1 MRRRWIY
8 SSRCPAAQPAP
19 LRASI
24 GGGASI
30 RRRASYY
37 TQLVQVNEY
46 YASMLRED
54 HEFSYL
60 SNRPRTVFFREL
72 SVAYPELL
80 DLLCTADDGAITQVQ
95 QAIRFIC
102 SAIEAT
108 NERPSD
114 HKPLYTA
121 VHEWLVGPIIEL
133 LSFED
138 DADRRKALSKLLLM
152 LVPTFNQKFTGLQ
165 RRFSN
170 NESVKALQRRFSNN
184 ESVNGL
190 QRRFSKVRPSVD
202 SELVPLDDL
211 ELALSSTSTSC
222 SPERDNAVR
231 AIYKPDKLNDA
242 VKLEDS
248 NASIGN
254 VVPLT

>member
-108 NERPSD
+108 NERPSQ

-121 VHEWLVGPIIEL
+121 VHEWLVGPIIQL

-138 DADRRKALSKLLLM
+138 DADRRKALSKLLLL

-170 NESVKALQRRFSNN
+170 NESVK
-184 ESVNGL
+184 GL

-211 ELALSSTSTSC
+211 ELALSATST
-222 SPERDNAVR
+222 ERDNAVR

-242 VKLEDS
+242 LKLEDS
-248 NASIGN
+248 KASIGN

>member
-1 MRRRWIY
+1 
-8 SSRCPAAQPAP
+8 
-19 LRASI
+19 
-24 GGGASI
+24 
-30 RRRASYY
+30 
-37 TQLVQVNEY
+37 
-46 YASMLRED
+46 MLRED

-170 NESVKALQRRFSNN
+170 NESVK
-184 ESVNGL
+184 GL
-190 QRRFSKVRPSVD
+190 QRRFSKVRPSID

-211 ELALSSTSTSC
+211 ELALSATSTSC

-242 VKLEDS
+242 LKLEDS

>member
-8 SSRCPAAQPAP
+8 SPRCPAAQPAP

-170 NESVKALQRRFSNN
+170 NESVK
-184 ESVNGL
+184 GL

>member
-1 MRRRWIY
+1 
-8 SSRCPAAQPAP
+8 
-19 LRASI
+19 
-24 GGGASI
+24 
-30 RRRASYY
+30 
-37 TQLVQVNEY
+37 VNEY

-54 HEFSYL
+54 HESSYL
-60 SNRPRTVFFREL
+60 SNRPRSVFFRQL

-108 NERPSD
+108 NEHPSD
-114 HKPLYTA
+114 HPPLYTA

-138 DADRRKALSKLLLM
+138 DADRRKALSKLLSM
-152 LVPTFNQKFTGLQ
+152 LVPTFNQTLTGLSRRFGNNESVRGLQ

-170 NESVKALQRRFSNN
+170 NQSFT
-184 ESVNGL
+184 GL
-190 QRRFSKVRPSVD
+190 QRRFGKVRPSED

-211 ELALSSTSTSC
+211 ELALSATST
-222 SPERDNAVR
+222 ERENAVR
-231 AIYKPDKLNDA
+231 AIYNPDKLNDA
-242 VKLEDS
+242 LKLED
-248 NASIGN
+248 ATAPATPIDGN

>member
-1 MRRRWIY
+1 M
-8 SSRCPAAQPAP
+8 
-19 LRASI
+19 
-24 GGGASI
+24 
-30 RRRASYY
+30 
-37 TQLVQVNEY
+37 
-46 YASMLRED
+46 
-54 HEFSYL
+54 
-60 SNRPRTVFFREL
+60 
-72 SVAYPELL
+72 
-80 DLLCTADDGAITQVQ
+80 CTADDGAITQVQ

-121 VHEWLVGPIIEL
+121 VHEWLVGPIIQL

-152 LVPTFNQKFTGLQ
+152 LVPTFNHTFTGLSRRFGNLSRRFSNNESVTGLQ

-170 NESVKALQRRFSNN
+170 NQSFT
-184 ESVNGL
+184 GL
-190 QRRFSKVRPSVD
+190 QRRFSKVRPNED

-211 ELALSSTSTSC
+211 ELALSATST
-222 SPERDNAVR
+222 ERDNAVR

-242 VKLEDS
+242 LKLEDS
-248 NASIGN
+248 KASIGN

>member
-19 LRASI
+19 LRASV
-24 GGGASI
+24 GGGASK

-170 NESVKALQRRFSNN
+170 NESVK
-184 ESVNGL
+184 GL

-242 VKLEDS
+242 LKLEDS

>member
-1 MRRRWIY
+1 
-8 SSRCPAAQPAP
+8 
-19 LRASI
+19 
-24 GGGASI
+24 
-30 RRRASYY
+30 
-37 TQLVQVNEY
+37 
-46 YASMLRED
+46 MLRED

-170 NESVKALQRRFSNN
+170 NESVK
-184 ESVNGL
+184 GL

-231 AIYKPDKLNDA
+231 ALYKPDKLNDA
-242 VKLEDS
+242 LKLEDS